1 MGARILETL
10 NTHHDFPGNVII
22 VSEANHMPNSV
33 DLSLAGVAQKLQQE
47 LVIELTAINH
57 DIENILEREAKPKYN
72 IYAQQNINHQK
83 IKPHKAKH
91 TIPIR
96 KTQRKK

>member
-1 MGARILETL
+1 METL
-10 NTHHDFPGNVII
+10 NTHHDFPENVII
-22 VSEANHMPNSV
+22 VSEAHQMPNSV

-47 LVIELTAINH
+47 LVIELTAVNR
-57 DIENILEREAKPKYN
+57 DIENILEREAKPKYD
-72 IYAQQNINHQK
+72 IYSQQHANHQK